1 MVSPD
6 PSHENVAA
14 QQFFDAQAAEIAHN
28 YGRGRAIVAV
38 DGAVGASA
46 FGRELVAALVR
57 AGHASVF
64 ASIDDFVKPP
74 TERDVAQPAS
84 TAYYDE
90 RYDYATFRRVL
101 VDPFRLGGSAAFV
114 VAAFDEGASRAIEPV
129 WRTASADAILVVAG
143 PFLARPELRGT
154 FNYTIFLETPARPH
168 DAAFDEALDRYT
180 AEAQPRFSATAIVDT
195 TDPER
200 PRRVFADSC

>member
-1 MVSPD
+1 VSSD
-6 PSHENVAA
+6 PSQENVAG

-38 DGAVGASA
+38 DGAVGAVA
-46 FGRELVAALVR
+46 FGRELVAGLVR

-74 TERDVAQPAS
+74 TERTAAQPVSSAY
-84 TAYYDE
+84 YYDE

-114 VAAFDEGASRAIEPV
+114 AAAFDEGASRPIEPV
-129 WRTASADAILVVAG
+129 WRTAPADAVLVVAG

-154 FNYTIFLETPARPH
+154 FNYTIFLETPARSQNV
-168 DAAFDEALDRYT
+168 ALDEALDRYT